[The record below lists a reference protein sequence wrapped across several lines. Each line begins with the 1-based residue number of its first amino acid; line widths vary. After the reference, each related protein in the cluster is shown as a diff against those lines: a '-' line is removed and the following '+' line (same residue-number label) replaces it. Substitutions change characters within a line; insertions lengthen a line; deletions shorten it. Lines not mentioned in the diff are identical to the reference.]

1 MQLSLGKTNHRQ
13 VCTMLKLVYQNLNIN
28 RKFVGETLAID
39 RAMVTHI
46 YNYLVEQGWLIE
58 QESTLKRLPLVLNE
72 NKIYAAGVEIQPE
85 FQVLVITNLRGKVL
99 FEKRFSE
106 TVRDIVGFLKNT
118 VGPAIEKSG
127 LTVAGLGIAVPGI
140 VLPTERKILRSV
152 PFGPD
157 AEIQLPEV
165 LFINKEAV
173 PLFLDNDVRCWGWGQ
188 VAFNKE
194 TEPFFVFLQHFI
206 DSKDNP
212 DLINRISG
220 GSAYFANGKPCIGA
234 NSCGGELPGV
244 FRIEEFRSIHIGED
258 EKETLKSNKENQEKF
273 IKNYALIVSY
283 LATVF
288 DVKKVYLAGFE
299 NFDKASL
306 IQKIEKYS
314 SEYCLYPEFQKHEI
328 VFENDDATKTAY
340 GACGLVFEE
349 LIVRPCET
357 ESIDSRIFP
366 KKA

>member
-13 VCTMLKLVYQNLNIN
+13 VCTMLKLVYQNLNTN

-72 NKIYAAGVEIQPE
+72 NRIYAAGVEIQPE

-152 PFGPD
+152 SFRPD
-157 AEIQLPEV
+157 AEIQLPENII
-165 LFINKEAV
+165 INNEPV
-173 PLFLDNDVRCWGWGQ
+173 PLFLDNDVRCWGWGR

-206 DSKDNP
+206 ESKENP
-212 DLINRISG
+212 ELIKRISC
-220 GSAYFANGKPCIGA
+220 GSAFFANGKPCIGA
-234 NSCGGELPGV
+234 NSCGGELPGI
-244 FRIEEFRSIHIGED
+244 FRIEEFRSLHIGED
-258 EKETLKSNKENQEKF
+258 ERETLKSNKENQEKF

-328 VFENDDATKTAY
+328 VFENDDVTKTAY

>member
-13 VCTMLKLVYQNLNIN
+13 VCTMYKLIYQNPNIN
-28 RKFVGETLAID
+28 RKVICDTLAID

-46 YNYLVEQGWLIE
+46 YNYLVEHGWVIE

-85 FQVLVITNLRGKVL
+85 YQVLVITNLRGKVL
-99 FEKRFSE
+99 FEKRFTE
-106 TVRDIVGFLKNT
+106 VVRDIAGFLKNT
-118 VGPAIEKSG
+118 ISPAIESIG
-127 LTVAGLGIAVPGI
+127 LTVSGLGVALPGI
-140 VLPTERKILRSV
+140 VVPSERKILRSV
-152 PFGPD
+152 PFGAD
-157 AEIQLPEV
+157 AEVQLPENII
-165 LFINKEAV
+165 INNEPV
-173 PLFLDNDVRCWGWGQ
+173 PLFLDNDVRCWGWGR

-206 DSKDNP
+206 DSKDNS

-220 GSAYFANGKPCIGA
+220 GSSYFANGKPCIGA
-234 NSCGGELPGV
+234 NSCGGELPGI
-244 FRIEEFRSIHIGED
+244 FRIEEFRSLHIGED
-258 EKETLKSNKENQEKF
+258 ERKTLKSNKENQEKF

-306 IQKIEKYS
+306 IHKIEKYS